1 MQLFTG
7 YTKKNNSQSQNSSLG
22 FIIRFRNKQ
31 DENVTGLS
39 SSARAVRKRRNLVS
53 VQFNF
58 MNWLLETTSLSLLMI
73 GDRWNVVLNLLYF
86 LVNSCGTPLVILIN
100 CFFIFYQFFFS
111 WSTSLAL
118 RKTGSGPKSTSG
130 PAWIFFR
137 EIKLRWLPVVMR
149 RQKIYEMNSI
159 RDWLSL

>member
-1 MQLFTG
+1 MCSGKDYEFFYNSSDFYQLKTVGGPIWSLPKTNLFLIATIFCFFCSIVVNPFC
-7 YTKKNNSQSQNSSLG
+7 YAAIYRLHYKINNSQTQNCRLI

-31 DENVTGLS
+31 DEKVIGLS
-39 SSARAVRKRRNLVS
+39 SSARALRKRRNLVS

-73 GDRWNVVLNLLYF
+73 GDRWNVVLNLLYL

-111 WSTSLAL
+111 
-118 RKTGSGPKSTSG
+118 
-130 PAWIFFR
+130 
-137 EIKLRWLPVVMR
+137 
-149 RQKIYEMNSI
+149 
-159 RDWLSL
+159 